1 MRHWI
6 IGAIVLC
13 LVSVARAK
21 APATTQA
28 FARDD
33 IAGRV
38 SDADGKPIEGALV
51 DVWSWYKGNETHTD
65 ADGRFVLRKLGHD
78 EPVEIRISKE
88 GYGFWYKVD
97 QPTGVEG
104 LWVRLTSKTFFE
116 GVVKAP
122 DGKPV
127 PHALVRADFGPKR
140 NPGVTIGDVWV
151 ETTADDQG
159 HYRMYVMPD
168 AYEFHVRVPNV
179 GVARTAK
186 TPIGDGENK
195 KLDIQ
200 LEEGLTLNVL
210 AKDSITGEPVPGV
223 RLFVWQQKGIDAKS
237 GPDGHIQ
244 IDGLQPG
251 KLEFQVEAPG
261 YARWWSEQALHPWQ
275 KKTLD
280 DGKWQRNFDS
290 LEFTIERGTRPLTV
304 ELEKAVTITGVA
316 VDPDGKPVAGA
327 TVAPARTGSGN
338 SLTGDTRFSVTS
350 KKDGTFRMLLPASG
364 EAQYNLVVH
373 DGKFQQW
380 RRWANGVNEPFQ
392 TTPGQK
398 IDGVTM
404 KLERP
409 AMVKGRAIDA
419 QGKPVADREVRAHAA
434 DKRENRYYDP
444 TTRTDKDGRFELKL
458 IRPGEQFIQV
468 APFWLT
474 AEEAPKNSTVKVKLE
489 AGEVKDDVELTAA
502 PQDRR

>member
-168 AYEFHVRVPNV
+168 AYEFHVRVPNL
-179 GVARTAK
+179 R
-186 TPIGDGENK
+186 
-195 KLDIQ
+195 
-200 LEEGLTLNVL
+200 
-210 AKDSITGEPVPGV
+210 
-223 RLFVWQQKGIDAKS
+223 
-237 GPDGHIQ
+237 
-244 IDGLQPG
+244 
-251 KLEFQVEAPG
+251 
-261 YARWWSEQALHPWQ
+261 
-275 KKTLD
+275 
-280 DGKWQRNFDS
+280 
-290 LEFTIERGTRPLTV
+290 RG
-304 ELEKAVTITGVA
+304 
-316 VDPDGKPVAGA
+316 
-327 TVAPARTGSGN
+327 
-338 SLTGDTRFSVTS
+338 
-350 KKDGTFRMLLPASG
+350 
-364 EAQYNLVVH
+364 
-373 DGKFQQW
+373 
-380 RRWANGVNEPFQ
+380 
-392 TTPGQK
+392 
-398 IDGVTM
+398 
-404 KLERP
+404 
-409 AMVKGRAIDA
+409 
-419 QGKPVADREVRAHAA
+419 AHC
-434 DKRENRYYDP
+434 
-444 TTRTDKDGRFELKL
+444 
-458 IRPGEQFIQV
+458 
-468 APFWLT
+468 
-474 AEEAPKNSTVKVKLE
+474 
-489 AGEVKDDVELTAA
+489 
-502 PQDRR
+502 